1 MVAVIDKKLVFG
13 REQVLTSTQA
23 SKILAKRGVALEG
36 SRNLSQTG
44 TMASILLSSASTNSR
59 RWRLNSNSSERS
71 AYTP

>member
-23 SKILAKRGVALEG
+23 SKNLAKRDVALEE

-44 TMASILLSSASTNSR
+44 TMASILLSLASTSSK
-59 RWRLNSNSSERS
+59 RWRSNSNSSERS
-71 AYTP
+71 ACTL